1 MNAET
6 ALYRLLRQGLA
17 GTATVARDVPADVAA
32 ALPLVTLSRT
42 GGSYDGI
49 TDRSTVDVTA
59 WAQDEADLAALGD
72 ELCALCAGA
81 ADVEGGFTESA
92 VEGVARAW
100 DAARDLP
107 RWTVTASV
115 SYED

>member
-6 ALYRLLRQGLA
+6 ALYRLLSDGLA
-17 GTATVARDVPADVAA
+17 GTATVARDVPPDMGA

-42 GGSYDGI
+42 GGSYDGF
-49 TDRSTVDVTA
+49 TDRATVDVTL
-59 WAQDEADLAALGD
+59 WAADEAALDALKD
-72 ELCALCAGA
+72 EACALCAGA
-81 ADVEGGFTESA
+81 CEQCGGFTESR
-92 VEGVARAW
+92 VEGTARVW

-107 RWTVTASV
+107 RWEIAASL